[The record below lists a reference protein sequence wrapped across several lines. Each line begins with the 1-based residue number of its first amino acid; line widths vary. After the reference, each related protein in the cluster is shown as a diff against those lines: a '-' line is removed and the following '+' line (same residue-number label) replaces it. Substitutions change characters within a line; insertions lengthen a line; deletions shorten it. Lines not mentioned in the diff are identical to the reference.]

1 MEMNEF
7 ILKCFGIDAG
17 VLEEFCQEFDLD
29 WDEDEVFECFENVD
43 FKHCNWEVAQR
54 LLVKT
59 LEKIRDLYE
68 DETDGEVWDY
78 DVSSPSYPCFYYK
91 GLSFY
96 TKEDL
101 EALIHGETPKDE

>member
-7 ILKCFGIDAG
+7 ILRCFGIDAG
-17 VLEEFCQEFDLD
+17 VLEDFCQEFDLD
-29 WDEDEVFECFENVD
+29 WDEDEVFECFKNVD
-43 FKHCNWEVAQR
+43 FNHCNWEVAQR

-59 LEKIRDLYE
+59 FEKIRDLYE
-68 DETDGEVWDY
+68 DETDEDDWDY

-91 GLSFY
+91 EHSFS

-101 EALIHGETPKDE
+101 EALINGEQTED